1 MLPKRLNIL
10 LVFII
15 FVSINGIGQNEILTI
30 EQAIESA
37 INKHPLNNQ
46 KTIIQNKYK
55 LNIQGLKKKNL
66 PDINLT
72 AQASLQSENI
82 SLDFPLPNFQ
92 PIELPLYKGQANLES
107 SYMLYDGGIVNS
119 LIDNEKLK
127 GDIEQQSVKV
137 QLYNIKSK
145 VLNIYFSL
153 ILLDEQKEILDSSLS
168 LLNMQE
174 KIVESAIENG
184 VALKSDLDKLKI
196 EKVKLKRNIST
207 LNNNKKTLQV
217 VMSDLT
223 GLNVTDKELLISNVE
238 LSNQIKWNNR
248 PELGLLTNKRS
259 LLQQSESLITAKN
272 KPKVVLFAKAGV
284 GYPNPINFFD
294 DNISPFAIGG
304 VKFLWNIWDW
314 KKSSIEKQKLEVE
327 KSFVDNQ
334 EDIFNEN
341 MLIETN
347 KLVSEIEGLK
357 SNEHFDNE
365 IIEKQN
371 TILNTVENQYRNG
384 TITITDLIKEQ
395 NNKRIAEINA
405 SINKLKI
412 EKLKYRLKV
421 LLND

>member
-10 LVFII
+10 FVFMI

-46 KTIIQNKYK
+46 KAIIQNKYK
-55 LNIQGLKKKNL
+55 LNIEGLNKKNL
-66 PDINLT
+66 PDVNLT

-82 SLDFPLPNFQ
+82 SLDFPLPNLE

-119 LIDNEKLK
+119 LINNEKLK
-127 GDIEQQSVKV
+127 GDIEQQNVKV

-145 VLNIYFSL
+145 VIDIFFSL

-168 LLNMQE
+168 VLNFQE
-174 KIVESAIENG
+174 KIVQSAIENG
-184 VALKSDLDKLKI
+184 VRLRSDLDKLNI
-196 EKVKLKRNIST
+196 EKVKLERNIST
-207 LNNNKKTLQV
+207 LINNKNTLRG

-223 GLNVTDKELLISNVE
+223 GLEIENKKLIKSKVE
-238 LSNQIKWNNR
+238 LPNEVNWSNR
-248 PELGLLTNKRS
+248 PELGLLNNKRR
-259 LLQQSESLITAKN
+259 LLKQSEELIVAKN
-272 KPKVVLFAKAGV
+272 KPKVVLFAKVGM

-294 DNISPFAIGG
+294 DNISPYAIGG
-304 VKFLWNIWDW
+304 VKFLWKIWDW
-314 KKSSIEKQKLEVE
+314 EKSSIEKQKLKVE
-327 KSFVDNQ
+327 KSFVNNQ

-341 MLIETN
+341 MKIETN
-347 KLVSEIEGLK
+347 KLVSEIEGLN
-357 SNEHFDNE
+357 SNEYYDTE
-365 IIEKQN
+365 IINKQN
-371 TILNTVENQYRNG
+371 TILKTVENQYKNG
-384 TITITDLIKEQ
+384 TITISDLLKEQ
-395 NNKRIAEINA
+395 NNKRTAEINA
-405 SINKLKI
+405 SINKLKV

>member
-1 MLPKRLNIL
+1 
-10 LVFII
+10 
-15 FVSINGIGQNEILTI
+15 
-30 EQAIESA
+30 
-37 INKHPLNNQ
+37 
-46 KTIIQNKYK
+46 
-55 LNIQGLKKKNL
+55 
-66 PDINLT
+66 
-72 AQASLQSENI
+72 
-82 SLDFPLPNFQ
+82 
-92 PIELPLYKGQANLES
+92 
-107 SYMLYDGGIVNS
+107 MLYDGGIVNS

-127 GDIEQQSVKV
+127 GDIEQQNVKV

-145 VLNIYFSL
+145 VLDIYFSL

-168 LLNMQE
+168 VLNMQE

-223 GLNVTDKELLISNVE
+223 GLNVTDKQLLESRVE
-238 LSNQIKWNNR
+238 LPNQIKWNNR
-248 PELGLLTNKRS
+248 PELGLLKNKRS
-259 LLQQSESLITAKN
+259 LLKQSENLITAKN

-284 GYPNPINFFD
+284 GYPNPFNFFD

-371 TILNTVENQYRNG
+371 TILKTVENQYRNG

-412 EKLKYRLKV
+412 EKLKYKLKV